1 MKGMCYI
8 QPLFHKVIAGEKTK
22 TRRIINPQPTGNYIS
37 REYEGILNSGKGL
50 SCTAFF
56 TKDITTS
63 FTKEVKVKSKYN
75 FGETVFL
82 KEPYFIYEEENHEC
96 KTCEGSEIA
105 YKYQNN
111 YLTLEEITG
120 IPNAKYKNKLFM
132 PEYASRF
139 SIRINNIRIE
149 RLQDIS
155 EEDCMAEGIYIVK
168 DVMYANGVDDLA
180 YFTPQDAY
188 KALINKINGKDT
200 WDKNPWVFVYTF
212 TLNKKQYVS
221 RS

>member
-8 QPLFHKVIAGEKTK
+8 QPLFKKVIAGEKTK

-37 REYEGILNSGKGL
+37 KQFEGNTAELFHNRKGL

-56 TKDITTS
+56 TKD
-63 FTKEVKVKSKYN
+63 VKVKSKYN

-82 KEPYFIYEEENHEC
+82 KEPYFIYEEENYEC

-120 IPNAKYKNKLFM
+120 IPNAKWKNKLFM

-155 EEDCMAEGIYIVK
+155 KEDCMAEGIFLVK

-200 WDKNPWVFVYTF
+200 DRKSVV
-212 TLNKKQYVS
+212 
-221 RS
+221 